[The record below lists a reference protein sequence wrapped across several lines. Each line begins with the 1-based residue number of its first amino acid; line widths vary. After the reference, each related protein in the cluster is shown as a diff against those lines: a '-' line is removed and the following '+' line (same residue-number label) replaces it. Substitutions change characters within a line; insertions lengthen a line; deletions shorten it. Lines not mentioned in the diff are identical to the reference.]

1 MSAKPG
7 RRRMFRVIGR
17 VIWAIVILGAI
28 GGGVWYYLRQRD
40 TAEVEVA
47 IVQQLATVMRGDIDV
62 TISGAG
68 PIAYSVRRQVKSEV
82 KGTVLRANFVEGDLV
97 KAGDIIFEVDN
108 KEAMDSIARVQN
120 DIKQQE
126 VSNSSS
132 ATDIGSMATKAP
144 VSGIVS
150 GISVSVGENLNKGV
164 TVMTITDK
172 NNLSVTLPFLAV
184 DAAVLTTGQSI
195 NLVNLDGE
203 LEYCPARITSIQN
216 AAGGVGYVEISTQLS
231 KDLKSGTNVAAVVG
245 DDGIRAL
252 DTGTLAFKTQQTIKS
267 AGTGTIT
274 GISVQE
280 NDYVTAGQ
288 TLINM
293 KNTDVTYTRELNALR
308 MESLQTELDAA
319 RETLDY
325 YVIYAPIDGMFV
337 SQPISKDDYIE
348 VNQVVAEIV
357 DPDAME
363 FVTEVDE
370 LDIDRVEVGQQV
382 EVSFDAIASTTMT
395 PIAGTVKKI
404 AIEGSSSGGVTTYGV
419 TVGIEPSGRV
429 KAGMNADGVMYI
441 ESKSDVLYVPV
452 EAVNIIQG
460 NFAYVYV
467 KSEEAAGPETAGA
480 EGAGAGLESVPGGA
494 PGGAGV
500 GLGGGT
506 GTRPGGAGG
515 GPGGG
520 TAGTGGTDTASAGGT
535 DDMSGIGGVGS
546 IGSIGVI
553 TAYAAGAQSAGDAND
568 INNAVGR
575 DGQTGQGGETDAAG
589 ENAGTQPDIGGTGA
603 DTGAIGTGDIGGS
616 EEREDRVGR
625 MRSGSGEAPEGA
637 PGADGSGRMRFGTE
651 GMPEGMPERMP
662 EGMSDGTGARPR
674 MREGSMPEGAGY
686 GTPPSGGG
694 GERLTP
700 PGDATTT
707 MTPATAEDSP
717 ASDTNHENTVNKAAE
732 PVRDADAEKAAEK
745 EADTE
750 IAGELSPAMAPGTSG
765 GQGEQQP
772 EVTGQS
778 PQGAGADSTAPG
790 GFAGGERMRRFADG
804 MPGTGYYEGSVMRM
818 VEFGISN
825 ESVIEIVSGLEEGE
839 IIVLPQVV
847 GGTDAGAMMGFAQP
861 GMMMQFGAPAG
872 GGGGGGAAMRS
883 GAVTRT
889 VSPGGGAAAR

>member
-1 MSAKPG
+1 MNAKPG
-7 RRRMFRVIGR
+7 RRKVFRVIGR
-17 VIWAIVILGAI
+17 VLWAIVILGAI
-28 GGGVWYYLRQRD
+28 GGGVWYYLQQRD

-47 IVQQLATVMRGDIDV
+47 VVQQLATVMRGDIDV

-82 KGTVLRANFVEGDLV
+82 KGTVLRANFIEGDLV

-108 KEAMDSIARVQN
+108 KEAMNSIARVQN

-132 ATDIGSMATKAP
+132 ATDIGSMVTKAP

-203 LEYCPARITSIQN
+203 LEYCPARITTIQN

-231 KDLKSGTNVAAVVG
+231 NLLKSGTNVAAVVG

-252 DTGTLAFKTQQTIKS
+252 DTGTLAFKTQQTIKA

-274 GISVQE
+274 DISVSE
-280 NDYVTAGQ
+280 NDYVSAGQ
-288 TLINM
+288 TLIQM

-370 LDIDRVEVGQQV
+370 LDIDKVEVGQRV
-382 EVSFDAIASTTMT
+382 EVSFDAIQSTTT
-395 PIAGTVKKI
+395 APIAGTVKKI

-441 ESKSDVLYVPV
+441 ESKTDVLFVPV

-467 KSEEAAGPETAGA
+467 KSEEAAGAETAGA
-480 EGAGAGLESVPGGA
+480 EGVGADLGAGSGG
-494 PGGAGV
+494 V
-500 GLGGGT
+500 TGGT
-506 GTRPGGAGG
+506 GA

-520 TAGTGGTDTASAGGT
+520 AAGTGRTDSASVGGI
-535 DDMSGIGGVGS
+535 DDIGGIGG
-546 IGSIGVI
+546 IGVI

-568 INNAVGR
+568 INVAGR
-575 DGQTGQGGETDAAG
+575 DGQTGQGGEADAAG
-589 ENAGTQPDIGGTGA
+589 ENAATRPDRGEAGAGAGG
-603 DTGAIGTGDIGGS
+603 IGDISGS
-616 EEREDRVGR
+616 EAREDRVGR

-637 PGADGSGRMRFGTE
+637 PGADGSDRIRFGTGE
-651 GMPEGMPERMP
+651 TPEGMP
-662 EGMSDGTGARPR
+662 DGTGARPR
-674 MREGSMPEGAGY
+674 MREGGMPQGAGY
-686 GTPPSGGG
+686 GTPPSGA
-694 GERLTP
+694 GEGVEP
-700 PGDATTT
+700 PEGATTT
-707 MTPATAEDSP
+707 MTPVTVESGA
-717 ASDTNHENTVNKAAE
+717 ASDAD
-732 PVRDADAEKAAEK
+732 DADAVKAAD
-745 EADTE
+745 AE
-750 IAGELSPAMAPGTSG
+750 IAGELSPAMAPGTSERQVEQPGQGTPAGRQGGAQGIQG
-765 GQGEQQP
+765 GQTR
-772 EVTGQS
+772 VNGQS
-778 PQGAGADSTAPG
+778 PQGAGADGTVPG

-847 GGTDAGAMMGFAQP
+847 GGTDTGAMMGFAQP
-861 GMMMQFGAPAG
+861 GMMMQFGGPG
-872 GGGGGGAAMRS
+872 GGGGSTAVRGGNATRS
-883 GAVTRT
+883 VA
-889 VSPGGGAAAR
+889 PGGGGMVVR